1 MDSLLTGLPICRCAT
16 GVCTLARYS
25 RERDDAAN
33 AKGTACKLLSQPN
46 STHHTQLTCAHKHME
61 SVVQCTNP
69 PMAAVELRTI
79 VLLAAQRQPT
89 VNSRMLQSKPNL
101 ARVGDDNTAS
111 MRCTPSREQAHHD
124 RRVANRCI
132 ALHNTTQTTAAQR
145 RWSNT
150 VGRVRASP
158 TMPNATCTSAAC
170 ACTHAK
176 TCTTPTQHTRR
187 VLSVCTTRDPPFS
200 AHTRHRAESRFSH
213 RAARNHCRHVRC
225 GRRGD

>member
-1 MDSLLTGLPICRCAT
+1 MCAQTYGVRCT
-16 GVCTLARYS
+16 MH
-25 RERDDAAN
+25 E
-33 AKGTACKLLSQPN
+33 
-46 STHHTQLTCAHKHME
+46 STHGRRRTQDDRVARSKTSTDRQLTH
-61 SVVQCTNP
+61 
-69 PMAAVELRTI
+69 AACV
-79 VLLAAQRQPT
+79 
-89 VNSRMLQSKPNL
+89 QSKPNL

-158 TMPNATCTSAAC
+158 TMHNAACTSAAC
-170 ACTHAK
+170 ACTHAE
-176 TCTTPTQHTRR
+176 TCTTPTQHTRS
-187 VLSVCTTRDPPFS
+187 VLSVCTSRDPSFS

-213 RAARNHCRHVRC
+213 RAARNHVAMSDAVDGGTDTLGCDVSPTLSRAGHLAQCRTPATANRN
-225 GRRGD
+225 